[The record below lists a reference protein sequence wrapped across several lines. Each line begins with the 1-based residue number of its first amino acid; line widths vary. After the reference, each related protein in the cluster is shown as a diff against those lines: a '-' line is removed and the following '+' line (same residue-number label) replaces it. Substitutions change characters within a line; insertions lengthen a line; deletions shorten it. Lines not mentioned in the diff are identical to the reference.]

1 MQKNKTNNKW
11 TYKSTSLLKGRKMKK
26 LVIAATI
33 VFAAVASQ
41 AATVKWV
48 TANNLTGVDTSG
60 VGDNGVYSAGGS
72 ALKNNST
79 ITFSLFIYEAGTD
92 TLVDSVT
99 DQTVKYATGKQTVS
113 STWKDNAVALGTT
126 YDYRLI
132 VTGTQA
138 DLQALGLSGD
148 YDYSAAMI
156 SGETSGTFTT
166 LASGTTTLTADIA
179 NWTVSGIAAADVP
192 EPTSGLLVLL
202 GVAGLALRRRA

>member
-1 MQKNKTNNKW
+1 
-11 TYKSTSLLKGRKMKK
+11 MKK

-113 STWKDNAVALGTT
+113 STWKDNAVA
-126 YDYRLI
+126 
-132 VTGTQA
+132 TGTQA